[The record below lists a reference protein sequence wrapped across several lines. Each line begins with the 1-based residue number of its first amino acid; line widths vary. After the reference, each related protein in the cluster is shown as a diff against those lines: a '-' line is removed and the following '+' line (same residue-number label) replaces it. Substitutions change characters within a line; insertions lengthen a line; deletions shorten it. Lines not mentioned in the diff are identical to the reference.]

1 MKHSLERSKSSNPVE
16 ISGSATQM
24 KKSDRDELMELLEGM
39 TPDEINAV
47 KRVIEKFE
55 RKSKKVCD

>member
-55 RKSKKVCD
+55 RKR